1 MQSIPLSVRVSSCA
15 LVCSEGGQWLSEHL
29 RIAPMFGYCCGL
41 LSAGQR
47 EEAVSVLPLGGF
59 SLLLPPHAV
68 LTALCWGE
76 DGKMGWWGCLLF
88 K

>member
-1 MQSIPLSVRVSSCA
+1 
-15 LVCSEGGQWLSEHL
+15 
-29 RIAPMFGYCCGL
+29 MFGYCCGL

-68 LTALCWGE
+68 LTVLCWGE